1 MQKLR
6 KILIVNIS
14 AFALLILAGCTT
26 KYYTRS
32 ADKEAYKIIA
42 ETSGM
47 VTNMDSKFT
56 IKTNP
61 PPELKDCKLND
72 TAEEAL
78 GTESDIEKGAYII
91 TLDKALELAVRHSK
105 DYQAQKESLYLR
117 ALSLSLVRHNTPP
130 LFPRHRLKDQ
140 EVHAGVDDLTDTKK
154 FNTGGNATFESLL
167 WTGGK
172 IVTDFSMNFSRFL
185 KGDPQSLLSST
196 MGASLT
202 QPLLRGAGYKIV
214 VETLTQAERDF
225 LYSVRN
231 FTQYRK
237 DFAINIASTYYNILQ
252 NRDLMRNS
260 YRGLLNQR
268 TNVQRE
274 EAFVAEGLHA
284 QSGLDELKSSELR
297 YESSWI
303 NAIINY
309 KQNLDQFKITLGLP
323 LSFKIV
329 LDDAELEK
337 LQIIH
342 PDVTVDQA
350 IKIAETSRLDL
361 HTQQEMVEDAERK
374 LKVAVNNMLPNL
386 DLNGNV
392 YVPDKPGNK
401 GLPDFDN
408 PQWNANVNLSVPLDK
423 KADRNMLRSAQI
435 SLDQSRRNYELKLD
449 NVRLGIIDDL
459 RNLDQAKRNYEIN
472 KISVNVNERRVDQQN
487 MLAELGT
494 STARDVVD
502 AQDSLTTSK
511 NALTDAVIR
520 HTLARLQFYRDM
532 GILMIN
538 DNGKWEEVADANNQE
553 N

>member
-1 MQKLR
+1 
-6 KILIVNIS
+6 
-14 AFALLILAGCTT
+14 
-26 KYYTRS
+26 
-32 ADKEAYKIIA
+32 
-42 ETSGM
+42 
-47 VTNMDSKFT
+47 
-56 IKTNP
+56 
-61 PPELKDCKLND
+61 
-72 TAEEAL
+72 
-78 GTESDIEKGAYII
+78 
-91 TLDKALELAVRHSK
+91 
-105 DYQAQKESLYLR
+105 
-117 ALSLSLVRHNTPP
+117 
-130 LFPRHRLKDQ
+130 
-140 EVHAGVDDLTDTKK
+140 
-154 FNTGGNATFESLL
+154 
-167 WTGGK
+167 
-172 IVTDFSMNFSRFL
+172 
-185 KGDPQSLLSST
+185 
-196 MGASLT
+196 
-202 QPLLRGAGYKIV
+202 
-214 VETLTQAERDF
+214 
-225 LYSVRN
+225 
-231 FTQYRK
+231 
-237 DFAINIASTYYNILQ
+237 
-252 NRDLMRNS
+252 MRNS

-502 AQDSLTTSK
+502 AQDSLTNSK